1 MNTTPLFNTVGF
13 VPEVA
18 FGGGIIAVMKGG
30 GSGEEDEEEAA
41 AAPVLFGGMAVSV
54 VEGETTIVVEGE
66 AAMICAVPEM
76 SIASLV
82 SPPAF
87 IVAAETYGGK

>member
-1 MNTTPLFNTVGF
+1 
-13 VPEVA
+13 
-18 FGGGIIAVMKGG
+18 MKGG
-30 GSGEEDEEEAA
+30 GSGEEDEGA

-54 VEGETTIVVEGE
+54 FEGETIVVEGE
-66 AAMICAVPEM
+66 AAMICGVPEM